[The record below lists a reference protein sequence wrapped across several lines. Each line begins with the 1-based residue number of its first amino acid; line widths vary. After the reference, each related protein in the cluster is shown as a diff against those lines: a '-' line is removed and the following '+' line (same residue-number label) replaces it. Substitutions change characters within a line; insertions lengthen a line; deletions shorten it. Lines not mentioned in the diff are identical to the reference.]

1 MTYHYM
7 DPSGQPCLAIFLC
20 KKQLGPSQHHLAYK
34 LCMAMGKF
42 LTLAEHWVT
51 FKISKFAYEMYK
63 MLCMIHYWHIWSLY
77 QIYGTH
83 ISAADDKSLWIG
95 SLLSGNF
102 ATQALFMSDR
112 RAINT
117 GITNSCPPVLKAV
130 MILTKAEI
138 CNDRSSGASLTSG

>member
-1 MTYHYM
+1 MDYCQNGDGRGVYMHYAVIWPLYGTHECMTYHYM

-77 QIYGTH
+77 QICGTH
-83 ISAADDKSLWIG
+83 ILAADDKSLWIG

-112 RAINT
+112 RCYKYRNY
-117 GITNSCPPVLKAV
+117 
-130 MILTKAEI
+130 
-138 CNDRSSGASLTSG
+138 